1 MQTINDKEI
10 KKHME
15 AKSTEGAENS
25 GHSFKERPDA
35 RSEGSL
41 TTFLY
46 NKGKNRS
53 CAVANLAHT
62 VSASGSR

>member
-15 AKSTEGAENS
+15 AKSTEGAKSS
-25 GHSFKERPDA
+25 GHSFKERQDP
-35 RSEGSL
+35 RSEGSR

-53 CAVANLAHT
+53 CAVAQ
-62 VSASGSR
+62 SGTHCLR